1 MTMKTTQLLICLF
14 LLTGCAPAIVKM
26 QFSSSK
32 EVFAYKQA
40 EWIVYAT
47 NQEGAA
53 VMFDPYQVK
62 YSNPNNFTVP
72 ISLPV
77 GGKDNYGNWI
87 WQFRCGSLN
96 ARIVSTLGGT
106 PQNASSDYSNN
117 SIAGLIR
124 SKLCGVSLQGDN
136 YKFLS
141 VGGQNM
147 EVYYAQTG
155 LQQHSLR
162 TDTYKV
168 NLAFKKP
175 SDNFTFSKIEVDCR
189 RSQFRFEGGVEWKGF
204 TRRSPLDILRLRVCN
219 SPELKPYQLV
229 KYSDEVKA
237 GNSAN
242 TPVVKSQLRTSGDLD
257 QPTKQITDT
266 PSQKCRRIGLK
277 PGGEDFDLCVRTM
290 TQ

>member
-1 MTMKTTQLLICLF
+1 MIKIAKLLVCLI
-14 LLTGCAPAIVKM
+14 LLSGCVSTVVKRE
-26 QFSSSK
+26 FSSNK
-32 EVFAYKQA
+32 EVTAYKQA
-40 EWIVYAT
+40 EWIVFAT

-106 PQNASSDYSNN
+106 PQNDSRDYQNT

-124 SKLCGVSLQGDN
+124 SKLCGVNLQGDN
-136 YKFLS
+136 FKFLS
-141 VGGQNM
+141 VGGQNV

-155 LQQHSLR
+155 LQQHFLKA
-162 TDTYKV
+162 DTYKV
-168 NLAFKKP
+168 SLAFKKP
-175 SDNFTFSKIEVDCR
+175 SDNFTFSKIELDCR
-189 RSQFRFEGGVEWKGF
+189 GSQFKFEGDKEWKGF

-219 SPELKPYQLV
+219 SPELKPYQVV
-229 KYSDEVKA
+229 KYSDEVITS
-237 GNSAN
+237 NSTN
-242 TPVVKSQLRTSGDLD
+242 TPVVKGQLRISGDLD

-266 PSQKCRRIGLK
+266 PSQKCRRIGIK
-277 PGGEDFDLCVRTM
+277 PDSEDFDLCVRTIS
-290 TQ
+290 Q